1 VSSRIIEAPSGNSVR
16 IGGSTITYERESMSA
31 TANVEVIETYGEAIS
46 RGELAALPGALYKRT
61 VEDDFMETV
70 RRSGA

>member
-1 VSSRIIEAPSGNSVR
+1 
-16 IGGSTITYERESMSA
+16 MSA